1 MLHRSKRLHRFG
13 TSGLAG
19 DHGRARSCTPP
30 LRRLML
36 SHVERRGRMLPFNR
50 HSWPVTTLRA
60 GVTISHRR
68 LATKA
73 LRSGGVLAG
82 ALQPDVA
89 SASINRRTS
98 MTKYAIGAALLVA
111 FTATGGS
118 TTTTSEQYYLVRDP
132 STKKCTVTTT
142 KPTSSTTVVVGDT
155 VYKTRTE
162 AEGAVKTTKVCTE

>member
-1 MLHRSKRLHRFG
+1 M
-13 TSGLAG
+13 
-19 DHGRARSCTPP
+19 PYP
-30 LRRLML
+30 
-36 SHVERRGRMLPFNR
+36 VERRGRMNPFKR
-50 HSWPVTTLRA
+50 HSWPLTTLRA
-60 GVTISHRR
+60 GVTFSHRR

-73 LRSGGVLAG
+73 LLSGCVLVG

-111 FTATGGS
+111 FTAPVLATSGTTTTTTTGGS